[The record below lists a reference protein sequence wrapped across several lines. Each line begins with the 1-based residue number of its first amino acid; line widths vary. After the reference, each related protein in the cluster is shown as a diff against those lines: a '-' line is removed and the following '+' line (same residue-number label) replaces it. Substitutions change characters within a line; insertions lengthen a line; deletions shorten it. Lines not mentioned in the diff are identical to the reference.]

1 MNQRAKQL
9 QLHVEDLFVLM
20 NASKVKKAPYQYS
33 GYPIP
38 LRVFD
43 KAEPFMLPDV
53 THAEFLEDG
62 AFSAFTDVALGDL
75 PTPLNFVGMNNVSE
89 PKRDESVG
97 VHRLDVVRRPLMPVK
112 LMTRYIVAHRRLYL
126 RRHDGSGDTSIFYY
140 GSNTGELGS
149 WMQLQTGELL
159 HESHPR
165 EAFFL
170 ATALGLQFNRDYLWH
185 AHLKWPGAEAG
196 VMIPTTPEGARSLFR
211 LRDYEAGAS
220 RRKALIHWVS
230 EHSRRIRKDTAEE
243 TRVWVR
249 EHTRGA
255 TKFKWQDMEGAIYP
269 AAHDLRRLEQAKG
282 GAR

>member
-1 MNQRAKQL
+1 MSQRAKQL
-9 QLHVEDLFVLM
+9 RLHVEDLLLLM
-20 NASKVKKAPYQYS
+20 NASKVRKASFEYGGYS
-33 GYPIP
+33 VP

-43 KAEPFMLPDV
+43 KAEPFMLGKV
-53 THAEFLEDG
+53 THAEFQD
-62 AFSAFTDVALGDL
+62 AQVFTDVALADL
-75 PTPLNFVGMNNVSE
+75 ATPLNFVGMNNVYAPE
-89 PKRDESVG
+89 NGEDVG
-97 VHRLDVVRRPLMPVK
+97 VHRLDVVRRPLLPVK
-112 LMTRYIVAHRRLYL
+112 TMTRHVVAHRRLFIN
-126 RRHDGSGDTSIFYY
+126 RGTGVGDTSIAYY

-149 WMQLQTGELL
+149 WVHLQLGGPL
-159 HESHPR
+159 HEVRPDG
-165 EAFFL
+165 ALFL
-170 ATALGLQFNRDYLWH
+170 AMGLGLQFNRDYLWH

-230 EHSRRIRKDTAEE
+230 EHSRRLKKDTSEE

-269 AAHDLRRLEQAKG
+269 AAADLRRLSSES
-282 GAR
+282 GAS